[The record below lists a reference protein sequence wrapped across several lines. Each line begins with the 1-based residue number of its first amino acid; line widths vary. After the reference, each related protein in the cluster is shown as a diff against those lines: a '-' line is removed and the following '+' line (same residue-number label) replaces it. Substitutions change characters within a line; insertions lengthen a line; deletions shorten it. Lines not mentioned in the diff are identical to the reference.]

1 MIFHKVQ
8 KGIDWLLLSILDNT
22 CTRKFCKSNG
32 YWEYVNS
39 VKQIYNNL
47 MWSSE
52 NKKRPPFKILSMAD
66 TGIILFICINSFTIL
81 IILLTILDAIALLII
96 LLTILDAIALKTG
109 IGVYDFFNNKMVL
122 GLLIIILCIMIYF
135 TYHVFIDKNDKYVS
149 YFKKF
154 RKQKIWKLFI
164 WYILSY
170 SMSIVCLCITLRFI
184 LTK

>member
-8 KGIDWLLLSILDNT
+8 KGIDWLFLSILNNT

-39 VKQIYNNL
+39 VKQIYNKL

-66 TGIILFICINSFTIL
+66 TGIILFICINSFTI
-81 IILLTILDAIALLII
+81 LII

-170 SMSIVCLCITLRFI
+170 SMSIVCLCITLRFDKI
-184 LTK
+184 ITERIFH

>member
-81 IILLTILDAIALLII
+81 IILLTILDAIAL
-96 LLTILDAIALKTG
+96 KTG

-135 TYHVFIDKNDKYVS
+135 TGSVFIDKNDKYVS

-170 SMSIVCLCITLRFI
+170 SMSIACLCITLRFI

>member
-8 KGIDWLLLSILDNT
+8 KGLDWLVFSILDNV

-32 YWEYVNS
+32 YWKYVNNF
-39 VKQIYNNL
+39 KQMYNKF
-47 MWSSE
+47 MWFSE
-52 NKKRPPFKILSMAD
+52 NKKKPPVKILSMAD

-81 IILLTILDAIALLII
+81 INLLTILDAIAI
-96 LLTILDAIALKTG
+96 KTD
-109 IGVYDFFNNKMVL
+109 IEEYDFFNNKMVL

-135 TYHVFIDKNDKYVS
+135 TYHVFIDRNDKYVS

-154 RKQKIWKLFI
+154 RKQKFWKLFI

-170 SMSIVCLCITLRFI
+170 SMSIACLSITLRFT

>member
-1 MIFHKVQ
+1 MNMLYYCNYMIFHKVQ
-8 KGIDWLLLSILDNT
+8 KGLDWLVISILDNV

-32 YWEYVNS
+32 YWKYVNNF
-39 VKQIYNNL
+39 KQMYNKS
-47 MWSSE
+47 MWFSE
-52 NKKRPPFKILSMAD
+52 NKKKPPVKILSMAD

-81 IILLTILDAIALLII
+81 INLLTILDAIAI
-96 LLTILDAIALKTG
+96 KTD
-109 IGVYDFFNNKMVL
+109 IEEYDFFNNKMVL

-135 TYHVFIDKNDKYVS
+135 TYHVFIDRNDKYVS

-154 RKQKIWKLFI
+154 RKQKFWKLFI

-170 SMSIVCLCITLRFI
+170 SMSMACLGITLRFI